1 MLMGGYEFVVAGQ
14 FIGMLTNVLAQHRSQ
29 KEMADRQSANLVKQQ
44 REQWRMQQENYRHQ
58 VASQMRAY
66 DLQNS
71 WPLDTSPV
79 TIAKMIENGKGNMPL
94 MLIFAPE
101 EKSGIQKE
109 LYSVWTDLR
118 NYFLTAFCVN
128 SDTPVIEGGYRAN
141 WPVEPTRDYM
151 KIYNGL
157 KGIPVLY
164 MASYKTQRERV
175 MGITIAFWG
184 RGEKKPVAQ
193 NVEIDLRKLYVDT
206 IRDEAVQ
213 YKQLCDSEVLV
224 WDEKC
229 PLAKNWEV
237 FDHEPKGVDFDY
249 KDKKLQCYG
258 TLKPTP
264 ETYEVMAKKI
274 RPVLQLFSVGVVDAY
289 FVLGYGTVPKFA
301 ELVDKL
307 APDDLPKELS
317 LRNGDGALVAVSGND
332 FVNVL
337 KDGYETHVLGV
348 AEAVS
353 LLPDIPATPFDCRIV
368 GDQSGKIVTV
378 SDGGNGPLLANR
390 PSGAEGCGPF
400 ERFSLVRNGDES
412 YSLKSLTNGKYVS
425 VFPEKDGS
433 PDCRLFAAAE
443 NVDLWEKFDLKSVP
457 GKTGVYTLWS
467 HIARKYVSVDSNQD
481 GVLIANREKPDEWE
495 WLRIECISSIQ
506 PKAIL
511 EMGRQV
517 VQRIEEGV
525 NLPTIDEV
533 KKQFRSVGKG
543 IAAHVG
549 VWKAKVEKSNLFAKV
564 LKKRS

>member
-29 KEMADRQSANLVKQQ
+29 REMADHQSANLVKQQ

-58 VASQMRAY
+58 IASQMRAY

-71 WPLDTSPV
+71 WPLDTSPAK
-79 TIAKMIENGKGNMPL
+79 IAEMIEDEKGNMPL

-109 LYSVWTDLR
+109 LYSVWKDLR
-118 NYFLTAFCVN
+118 NYFLTAFRIN

-184 RGEKKPVAQ
+184 RGENKPVAH

-237 FDHEPKGVDFDY
+237 FGHEPQGVDFDY
-249 KDKKLQCYG
+249 KDKTLQCYG

-274 RPVLQLFSVGVVDAY
+274 KPVLQLFSVGIVDAY
-289 FVLGYGTVPKFA
+289 FVLGYGTAPKFA

-307 APDDLPKELS
+307 DQDDLPKELS
-317 LRNGDGALVAVSGND
+317 LRNGDGVLVTVTGNG

-348 AEAVS
+348 ADAVS
-353 LLPDIPATPFDCRIV
+353 QLPDIPVPPFNCRIV
-368 GDQSGKIVTV
+368 GVHADRYVCSK
-378 SDGGNGPLLANR
+378 DGFGPLSANR
-390 PSGAEGCGPF
+390 HSSGANAWEPF
-400 ERFSLVRNGDES
+400 ELFTIIDNGDGT
-412 YSLKSLTNGKYVS
+412 YSLQSANNGKYVS
-425 VFPEKDGS
+425 VDPRDG
-433 PDCRLFAAAE
+433 RMFAAAE
-443 NVDLWEKFDLKSVP
+443 KVSLCEKFYVKNVP
-457 GKTGVYTLWS
+457 GRSGVCTLWS
-467 HIARKYVSVDSNQD
+467 LSAMKYVSVDER
-481 GVLIANREKPDEWE
+481 ANFDFDLVASREKADAWE
-495 WLRIECISSIQ
+495 WFRFDI
-506 PKAIL
+506 
-511 EMGRQV
+511 
-517 VQRIEEGV
+517 
-525 NLPTIDEV
+525 V
-533 KKQFRSVGKG
+533 KKAENSAPPAIWQNLVGRINKGAKSVWRAFQEGYQEELRRTQ
-543 IAAHVG
+543 
-549 VWKAKVEKSNLFAKV
+549 KVKSRARLED
-564 LKKRS
+564 